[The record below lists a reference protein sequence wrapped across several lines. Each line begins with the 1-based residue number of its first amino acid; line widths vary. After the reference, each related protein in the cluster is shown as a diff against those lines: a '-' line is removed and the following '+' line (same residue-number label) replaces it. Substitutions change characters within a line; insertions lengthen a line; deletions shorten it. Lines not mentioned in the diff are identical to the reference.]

1 MRTCANP
8 AIPGLNQYSYVPD
21 PLGYTDPTGHD
32 PLDLMWQSIFSV
44 QFGRDPDANDISI
57 TCSQSHSHPCI
68 RMIPSTIARTVY
80 RWIMSYTSKILN
92 GITWND
98 MPVALYRLRLYY
110 LPGEELFYSR
120 DVGTLFAGLR
130 NRFEEINGFSTVSE
144 QIAGAGPAFHPSLFI
159 GRGAMPPELAGGD
172 ADANVH
178 HWAWSFTMGAQ
189 SGLVVGLLVN
199 FAHEAQ
205 DPSSGFASDIPMG
218 SLGVLMGHMLT
229 KDLGSF
235 RRFQTVTSLIFQG
248 LKYVAQTR
256 AH

>member
-1 MRTCANP
+1 
-8 AIPGLNQYSYVPD
+8 
-21 PLGYTDPTGHD
+21 
-32 PLDLMWQSIFSV
+32 MWQASFRT

-57 TCSQSHSHPCI
+57 RLFSIAFPSLYSHDTFYDSENQYI
-68 RMIPSTIARTVY
+68 DGSLELYFQDPS
-80 RWIMSYTSKILN
+80 LN